1 MPDSRP
7 FFAKLSETAKVFAYA
22 AGPMSACE
30 VSPTGE
36 ATESKSAQQN
46 HSIRTTRHGGEVH
59 EQCRKR
65 KSGGL
70 EQSLSG
76 PNRHQEWTPTRKT
89 PSNEN
94 PP

>member
-36 ATESKSAQQN
+36 ATESKAAQQN

-76 PNRHQEWTPTRKT
+76 PKT
-89 PSNEN
+89 SGMDTNA
-94 PP
+94 

>member
-1 MPDSRP
+1 MPGSRP
-7 FFAKLSETAKVFAYA
+7 SFASLSESAPEYTSA
-22 AGPMSACE
+22 AGPIRLCA
-30 VSPTGE
+30 VGRTGE
-36 ATESKSAQQN
+36 ATESKAAQQN

-76 PNRHQEWTPTRKT
+76 PKT
-89 PSNEN
+89 SGMDTNA
-94 PP
+94 